1 MEQDPGRAESLWI
14 GRERLGEEGGAGRP
28 ASFHHRR
35 GRGGGRGRDGLGQ
48 LGGAT
53 VPPWESW
60 GPRFPKVP
68 KPQQH
73 D

>member
-35 GRGGGRGRDGLGQ
+35 GRGGGRGEGEGRARPAGRSHSASLGA
-48 LGGAT
+48 LGA
-53 VPPWESW
+53 PLS
-60 GPRFPKVP
+60 
-68 KPQQH
+68 
-73 D
+73 